1 MTLLT
6 RFRGSLA
13 AKLLLIVA
21 AISVVIALLISGLE
35 IRQERDATIATRQS
49 EARAAV
55 MANLDTLALAVWSFD
70 ERLVNV
76 TGNSLIRGTSI
87 VRAEVS
93 QDGEKPLTFDR
104 SPQSARLDYS
114 WEIPL
119 LRPGTEQRIG
129 TLRLWENYDDVRAQ
143 VAQRATSV
151 ITSELVKILATSVL
165 LLIAVYILITRPLSV
180 LATKVQQSW
189 KGDDAGAI
197 VVNRPLHKGVDA
209 IDTLIGAIN
218 SSNAERLQMEAE
230 RRRNQAR
237 EAYAGKLE
245 ALGQLAGG
253 IAHDFNNLL
262 GAILGFAGLLKEDL
276 PDGTK
281 EHRFA
286 ERIVAAGERGKE
298 LVEQIRLFA
307 RAEDVKREVVD
318 LRLVARQSERLL
330 SSLIP
335 KSTRL
340 IFVYADTPVQIFGSE
355 ARLGQ
360 LVANLCFNASEALNE
375 QAGGVTVSVE
385 HASRE
390 ELAHLLEH
398 KLTLDERFLGK
409 IDAGLEYAC
418 LRVTDTADGI
428 PNAILDRIFEPFFTT
443 KGRKRGTGLGLAVAH
458 GVIESHGGA
467 CHVQTR
473 AGAGTT
479 FSVYLP
485 LYRSGVVEPAASEP
499 VASDVRGSER
509 ILIVDDETDIVD
521 SLSIGLERL
530 GYESVGVNDPLEAL
544 QVFHEDPD
552 AWDVVVTDEVMPG
565 MRGLELIKRLKA
577 IRPNIKAVLCTG
589 YSDGANE
596 DAQRATGV
604 DVFLLK
610 PVNASSIAAKLRS
623 LARTAA

>member
-1 MTLLT
+1 
-6 RFRGSLA
+6 
-13 AKLLLIVA
+13 LLLIVA
-21 AISVVIALLISGLE
+21 AMSVVIALLISGLE
-35 IRQERDATIATRQS
+35 IRQERAATIATRQS

-76 TGNSLIRGTSI
+76 TGNSLTRGTSI
-87 VRAEVS
+87 FRAEVA
-93 QDGEKPLTFDR
+93 QDGEMPLNFDR
-104 SPQSARLDYS
+104 SAQSAQPDYS

-119 LRPGTEQRIG
+119 LRPGTERRIG

-143 VAQRATSV
+143 VAQRAMAL

-165 LLIAVYILITRPLSV
+165 LLIAVYFLITRPLSV
-180 LATKVQQSW
+180 LATKVQDSW
-189 KGDDAGAI
+189 KGDNASAI
-197 VVNRPLHKGVDA
+197 VVHRPFHKGIDA

-276 PDGTK
+276 PSGTK

-286 ERIVAAGERGKE
+286 DRILAAGERGKE

-307 RAEDVKREVVD
+307 RAEDVKRDVVD
-318 LRLVARQSERLL
+318 MRRVVRQSEHLL
-330 SSLIP
+330 SALIP
-335 KSTRL
+335 KSAQL
-340 IFVYADTPVQIFGSE
+340 SFQYSDTPVEIFGSE

-360 LVANLCFNASEALNE
+360 LVANLCFNASEALSD
-375 QAGGVTVSVE
+375 QSGTVTVGVE

-398 KLTLDERFLGK
+398 KLASDERLLGK
-409 IDAGLEYAC
+409 IDMGLEYAC
-418 LRVTDTADGI
+418 LRVADTAGGI
-428 PNAILDRIFEPFFTT
+428 PNAILDRVFEPFFTT
-443 KGRKRGTGLGLAVAH
+443 KGRNRGTGLGLAVAH

-473 AGAGTT
+473 PGAGTT
-479 FSVYLP
+479 FAVYLP
-485 LYRSGVVEPAASEP
+485 LYRNGVVEPAAPEA
-499 VASDVRGSER
+499 VASDARGSER

-521 SLSIGLERL
+521 SLAIGLERL

-544 QVFHEDPD
+544 QVFHEDPN

-565 MRGLELIKRLKA
+565 MRGLELVKRLKA
-577 IRPNIKAVLCTG
+577 IRPDIKTVLCTG

-596 DAQRATGV
+596 EALRAAGV

-610 PVNASSIAAKLRS
+610 PVNASGIAAKLRS
-623 LARTAA
+623 LAPAAA